1 MTAAGEGPLPRVGI
15 VAGRAVGAAVARN
28 RAKRRIRGALDRVP
42 LRSEEDYVVI
52 ASPEVNDVEFHRLV
66 EWLTRAATG
75 EGET

>member
-1 MTAAGEGPLPRVGI
+1 MAAAGRGPIPRVGI

-28 RAKRRIRGALDRVP
+28 RAKRRIRGALIRVP

-52 ASPEVNDVEFHRLV
+52 ASPEVNDVEFHELV
-66 EWLTRAATG
+66 EWLTRATAG